1 MSPSED
7 IVFVCPDCGEFMM
20 VNPAMRDA
28 LVENGCVVC
37 GSPVPEDAFSVGEDA
52 APE

>member
-7 IVFVCPDCGEFMM
+7 VVFACPDCGETMQ

-28 LVENGCVVC
+28 LLENGCVVC
-37 GSPVPEDAFSVGEDA
+37 GSEVPGDAFDTDDA
-52 APE
+52 AVE